1 MILYKYRSFQ
11 NINHLLDILHHSRLY
26 CARYLELN
34 DPFEGVFSTTIHIP
48 FQDRIKYPFFLLPET
63 YTVTKSV
70 DDLFL
75 SSKDRV
81 RICSLSSSLKDIRLW
96 SYYADGNRG
105 VALAID
111 FSGLEDFVHEV
122 TYSEK
127 LPSYGYTL
135 LTAPSPVEVLTRKT
149 KHWSYESEFRIV
161 HEEEYFDINNR
172 LKAIYVGSRIKDTHL
187 ALLEKMKSPVT
198 PIIYTEID
206 SAKLEIRAK
215 KGTEQA
221 GQPDSENGGGAKAG
235 SLGGAAG
242 YP

>member
-11 NINHLLDILHHSRLY
+11 NINHLLDILHNSRLY

-34 DPFEGVFSTTIHIP
+34 DPFEGIFSTTIHIP
-48 FQDRIKYPFFLLPET
+48 FQDRIKFPFFLLPET
-63 YTVTKSV
+63 YTLTKSV

-81 RICSLSSSLKDIRLW
+81 RICSLSSSLSEIRLW
-96 SYYADGNRG
+96 SHYADGNRG
-105 VALAID
+105 IALAID
-111 FSGLEDFVHEV
+111 FSGLEDFVHKV

-149 KHWSYESEFRIV
+149 IHWNYESEFRIV

-172 LKAIYVGSRIKDTHL
+172 LKAIYVGTRIKDTHL
-187 ALLEKMKSPVT
+187 AFLEKMKSHEV

-206 SAKLEIRAK
+206 SAKLEIRAR
-215 KGTEQA
+215 KGAEQSA
-221 GQPDSENGGGAKAG
+221 QPDCENIGGAEAA

-242 YP
+242 